1 MIKKALLEN
10 LTNGYKNGEFFVLPS
25 SVNGQKSMFGH
36 IGIGSDVGI
45 EMSKAAMIERY
56 TRAIDSRITPIGSA
70 GQGITRAIN
79 PDEFQ
84 SLLVIDNFFS
94 PEKLIIPTIEPPKI
108 KVATNSILVG
118 TLDPTTMYAQTV
130 IPKPVK
136 KPCTKRHLYTEKD
149 GVWVCSRCD
158 RPMYS

>member
-25 SVNGQKSMFGH
+25 SVNGQKSMFGHIGHIGIGKSMFGH

-84 SLLVIDNFFS
+84 SLFVIDNFFS
-94 PEKLIIPTIEPPKI
+94 PEKLIIPTIEPPRKTKKAESIVLKTSYI
-108 KVATNSILVG
+108 KTEFSNN
-118 TLDPTTMYAQTV
+118 
-130 IPKPVK
+130 K
-136 KPCTKRHLYTEKD
+136 KQP
-149 GVWVCSRCD
+149 
-158 RPMYS
+158 